1 MADQGEWDLP
11 RLEIERRKYINRR
24 EGLSIELERKK
35 LDKREQELKVN
46 DLQVKIDD
54 VQTQMDE
61 ISKQIKWCEDRIE
74 VKKNGRH

>member
-1 MADQGEWDLP
+1 MTDQGEWDLP
-11 RLEIERRKYINRR
+11 KLEIEKRRHINRK

-54 VQTQMDE
+54 VQSQMDE
-61 ISKQIKWCEDRIE
+61 LDKQVAWINSRIE
-74 VKKNGRH
+74 VKNNG